1 VEVVEGENYG
11 FSGGFNSSLFDFG
24 NTFRNSLDG
33 AVVVM
38 RPMHHIEFLKG
49 LVPLIVGGRL
59 PVHRRIH
66 DETRGSP
73 SLSNLT

>member
-24 NTFRNSLDG
+24 NTFRNSLFG

-49 LVPLIVGGRL
+49 LVPLIVGGVVFLFIGAYMMR
-59 PVHRRIH
+59 PEGRRVPQ
-66 DETRGSP
+66 T
-73 SLSNLT
+73 

>member
-1 VEVVEGENYG
+1 MVFRVGLILL
-11 FSGGFNSSLFDFG
+11 SLTSVILFG
-24 NTFRNSLDG
+24 IVWM